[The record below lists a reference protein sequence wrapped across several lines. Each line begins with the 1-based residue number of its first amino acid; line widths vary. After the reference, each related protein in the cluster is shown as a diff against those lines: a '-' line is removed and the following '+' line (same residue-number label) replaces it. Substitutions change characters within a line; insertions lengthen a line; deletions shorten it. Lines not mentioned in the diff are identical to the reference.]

1 MADNDEVRDQL
12 ATRIPKA
19 LHRELKLYCVQRE
32 ISMMDFII
40 EALEDRLAH
49 EAGRAGRRRA
59 S

>member
-40 EALEDRLAH
+40 EALEERLAH
-49 EAGRAGRRRA
+49 EAGRTGRRRA